1 MNNSPYETSNKQQ
14 REAHAGA
21 QQHAHATAQHRDAQH
36 VLFDA
41 ASHLAAASAGLPP
54 GISASLDLIG
64 TKLVISYRIR
74 IMVRGKRMS
83 YGPFYNL
90 QQAYDVWYSH
100 KANAYGAM
108 ERQVQAS
115 VQSTSVQ
122 PSHLSR
128 LSQSSQ
134 HQPSQ
139 QQHAAQHQPSSYF
152 APVYGAAS
160 TYGAANE
167 ANEANEHAAQQAQSE
182 DAQSEQA
189 NSAASCEASA
199 TGGQLIAELYAID
212 EAILAAG
219 VPPHEL
225 TGERMLTLT
234 LPSGENFYLSA
245 AMQREYNAWCVAGM
259 PSQWPLAQSRSDN
272 GKPNALNEASASAS
286 NVLNGNASAASAS
299 ASGEL
304 SIDDL

>member
-1 MNNSPYETSNKQQ
+1 MNNYPYETSNKHHYQSSSFIAPQ
-14 REAHAGA
+14 HREAHAAA
-21 QQHAHATAQHRDAQH
+21 QQ

-54 GISASLDLIG
+54 GITASLDLIG

-100 KANAYGAM
+100 KASGVSAPRVAPFAT

-115 VQSTSVQ
+115 AQSASPNWQSTSVQ
-122 PSHLSR
+122 SPTSV
-128 LSQSSQ
+128 SS
-134 HQPSQ
+134 
-139 QQHAAQHQPSSYF
+139 
-152 APVYGAAS
+152 YGAAS

-182 DAQSEQA
+182 DAQNEQA
-189 NSAASCEASA
+189 NSATSCEASA
-199 TGGQLIAELYAID
+199 DEELIAELYAID
-212 EAILAAG
+212 DAILAAG

-259 PSQWPLAQSRSDN
+259 PSQWPLAQSRNDN
-272 GKPNALNEASASAS
+272 GKSNAQAFS
-286 NVLNGNASAASAS
+286 NALNGNAQAISNNANGAN
-299 ASGEL
+299 ASGAL